1 MAYKDDWPVLVVSPS
16 SARHHWQAEI
26 LAVLHPDFIDPKDIS
41 VVEGSA
47 HPIYKGTANFK
58 YKVLII
64 SYHLVSK
71 LAEILLQIPFNVV
84 IVDESHYMKNSG
96 ARRTKALM
104 PLLHKAKRAIL
115 LSGTPALSRPIELF
129 TQLHALAPKQW
140 ANEKEFGKR
149 YCSAPKNASRGNKQ
163 LQAGFGS
170 STASKS
176 WSEYGGA
183 SNMEELHMMLT
194 ATMMIRRLKKDILKQ
209 LPEKQRHIV
218 KVDIADVEKRTQ
230 MQELLGLAAKFE
242 EKLTLHKRS
251 RSEGAERQAEAAE
264 LEEMRVRKKHVLMEL
279 FTMSGEAKMP
289 AILKHLEAF
298 LDNPLSGKVLVF
310 CHHRAVMEGL
320 ARFLTQRGDEFIRI
334 DGQTASK
341 DRHSRVQHFQT
352 SSQCRVAILAITA
365 AGIALTLTAAATVY
379 FAELFWTPAAL
390 MQVTILQSLAIS
402 IVDGKGFLLSPQRFI
417 VSLLTTVLF

>member
-1 MAYKDDWPVLVVSPS
+1 MAYRDDWPVLVVSPS

-26 LAVLHPDFIDPKDIS
+26 LSVLHPDFIDPKDIS

-47 HPIYKGTANFK
+47 HPIYKGAQYFR

-71 LAEILLQIPFNVV
+71 LSEILLQIPFNVV

-96 ARRTKALM
+96 AQRTKMLM

-140 ANEKEFGKR
+140 PNEKDFAKR
-149 YCSAPKNASRGNKQ
+149 YCSAPKNNRGGKA

-170 STASKS
+170 SSTANGKS
-176 WSEYGGA
+176 WSEYSGA

-194 ATMMIRRLKKDILKQ
+194 ATIMIRRLKKDILKQ

-218 KVDIADVEKRTQ
+218 KVEISDTEKRDQ

-242 EKLTLHKRS
+242 EKLSLHKKS
-251 RSEGAERQAEAAE
+251 RSEGAERQQEAAE

-279 FTMSGEAKMP
+279 FTMSGEAKLP
-289 AILKHLEAF
+289 AILQHLGNF

-310 CHHRAVMEGL
+310 CHHRSVMDGL
-320 ARFLTQRGDEFIRI
+320 ARFLAQRGEECIRI

-341 DRHSRVQHFQT
+341 DRHSRVQHFQAST
-352 SSQCRVAILAITA
+352 QCRVALLAITA

-390 MQVTILQSLAIS
+390 MQVHVKT
-402 IVDGKGFLLSPQRFI
+402 
-417 VSLLTTVLF
+417 